1 MFPDAALMG
10 VVGHATR
17 GRIAKAGGADNWVS
31 GMDTATEMLSFLE
44 HIGSDIAGC
53 VMPSKRRDD
62 GETNAQIVEY
72 LAHPNKIEYK
82 RDITPTD
89 EDRAEA
95 AKVIKNI
102 ILVKLKMMSASRK
115 GKRLKKW
122 DEAKTAAFVA
132 SGKQEANKIAAL
144 ALRKAGQGMKAAM
157 LARAQSGLYRPV
169 SDGYAGWR
177 LKIYGVS
184 PGRVFV
190 CTGQLLSNLTDGH
203 IKLIKKP
210 DLMKM
215 IGGEITSMIGQG
227 AESLAKAVQGF
238 AK

>member
-1 MFPDAALMG
+1 MG

-72 LAHPNKIEYK
+72 LAHPGKIEYK
-82 RDITPTD
+82 RDITPTE

-102 ILVKLKMMSASRK
+102 ILARLRMMAKR
-115 GKRLKKW
+115 GHKRLKKW
-122 DEAKTAAFVA
+122 DETKTAAFVA
-132 SGKQEANKIAAL
+132 SGKQEANKIAAS

-157 LARAQSGLYRPV
+157 LARATSGLYRPV

-210 DLMKM
+210 DLAKM